1 MAQAVTMMM
10 ASRGCSIT
18 GSGTVSQRMSALP
31 CQVRAFIDTILADNH
46 QRESPGFRRGS
57 RYLSLLLAALVAGFG
72 GALRIVGEVARAALL
87 AIRAAGLRLL
97 PAVVVLASFLAGFG
111 CALRIVGEVAGT
123 ATLFVGHET
132 SPSII

>member
-72 GALRIVGEVARAALL
+72 GAMRIVGEVARAALL
-87 AIRAAGLRLL
+87 ALRAAGLRLL
-97 PAVVVLASFLAGFG
+97 PAVAVLASFLSGFG
-111 CALRIVGEVAGT
+111 NTQQNKNEETRT
-123 ATLFVGHET
+123 TTLFVGHDT